1 MNICQNYA
9 QQRYKLSLKILYGQG
24 FPSGSVVKK
33 FHLQCKRSSFQS
45 LVWEDA
51 LDEGMAIHSSILTW
65 RIPWTEELGKLQSM
79 GYKESDTTEV
89 TEHAVSILYGLHK
102 GLQNSQ
108 QNGDSQL
115 MEQVKEKSNIF
126 QQRNF
131 SKQQMNKHT
140 HHHTC
145 ECTHTYTHIHTYQIQ
160 QYSLINSP
168 LMFHRSC

>member
-89 TEHAVSILYGLHK
+89 TNRLTLSHSCLSFFVVFLLLPEFPLSQYNNNMHCDCVISFQASTSNSSFCTCTEIIEQQKYG
-102 GLQNSQ
+102 QC
-108 QNGDSQL
+108 D
-115 MEQVKEKSNIF
+115 
-126 QQRNF
+126 
-131 SKQQMNKHT
+131 
-140 HHHTC
+140 
-145 ECTHTYTHIHTYQIQ
+145 
-160 QYSLINSP
+160 
-168 LMFHRSC
+168 